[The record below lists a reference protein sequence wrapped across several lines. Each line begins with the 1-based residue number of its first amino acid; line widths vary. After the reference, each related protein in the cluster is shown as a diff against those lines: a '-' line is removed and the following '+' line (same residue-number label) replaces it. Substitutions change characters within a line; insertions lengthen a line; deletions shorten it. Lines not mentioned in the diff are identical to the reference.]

1 MALASSGTVLYLG
14 LQVDPRSF
22 ANEQRRHVSMA
33 LLGCQVQRG
42 HAPRGQRVALGA
54 KAQQRRRC
62 FQLLLL
68 GGDVQRS
75 VSVLEEWEESAQP

>member
-1 MALASSGTVLYLG
+1 MALASSGTVPYLG
-14 LQVDPRSF
+14 LQVDLRSF

-33 LLGCQVQRG
+33 LLGRQVQRG

-54 KAQQRRRC
+54 EAQQRRRC

-75 VSVLEEWEESAQP
+75 VSVLEEWEELEQP